1 MGAAVRMA
9 LGLGLHRD
17 FTDRTNTLGREIRR
31 RIWWVIFCFDV
42 GSSITFGR
50 PTVVSDRV
58 ETRTPVNIN
67 DAVRIGAML
76 FKLPLKNELV
86 FTMAYRHCALQLLCS
101 LCPLLS
107 AHHILQ

>member
-17 FTDRTNTLGREIRR
+17 FMDRANTLGREIRR

-67 DAVRIGAML
+67 DSVRIGAML
-76 FKLPLKNELV
+76 FNPSPQKAELV
-86 FTMAYRHCALQLLCS
+86 LIITTGTALPNFLAS
-101 LCPLLS
+101 L
-107 AHHILQ
+107 AHR